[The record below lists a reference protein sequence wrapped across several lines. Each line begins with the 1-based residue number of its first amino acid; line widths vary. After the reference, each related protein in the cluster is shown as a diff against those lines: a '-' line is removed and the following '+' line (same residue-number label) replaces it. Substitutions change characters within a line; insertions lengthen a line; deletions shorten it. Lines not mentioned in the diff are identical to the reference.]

1 MEIKIQ
7 ELQELI
13 SKQKQ
18 LAGLNFYGAFKDG
31 FLAALDIVNAYLK
44 LKKPKCEDCNSELSD
59 EEMAEGNGVCEK
71 CYQREMAEHNA
82 ESNRNR

>member
-1 MEIKIQ
+1 MIKIS

-44 LKKPKCEDCNSELSD
+44 LKEPKCSICEAELSESEISERD
-59 EEMAEGNGVCEK
+59 GFCDK
-71 CYQREMAEHNA
+71 CYKEGQDEHNA
-82 ESNRNR
+82 ETNRNR